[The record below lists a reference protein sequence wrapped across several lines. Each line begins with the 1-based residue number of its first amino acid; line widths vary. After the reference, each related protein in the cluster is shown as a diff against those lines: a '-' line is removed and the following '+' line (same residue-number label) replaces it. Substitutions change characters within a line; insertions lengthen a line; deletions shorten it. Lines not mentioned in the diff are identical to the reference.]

1 MAGREKI
8 VVVGAGQMGL
18 GIAHAFAVTNHDVV
32 MVDISDEV
40 LGKAKTAIE
49 KIVADGIARGKV
61 DAAVADALKQTLSG
75 STDLASAAKGAALVI
90 ETASENLDTKLKIMQ
105 TVDAAVSADAVIATN
120 TSALSITEIAAATS
134 RPERVAGMHFF
145 NPVHKMKLVE
155 IIKGIATD
163 DATVERVRGWSE
175 AIGKTSIVV
184 NEAPGFTT
192 SRISALLG
200 NEAMWMLSEG
210 VASAE
215 DIDTSLR
222 MAFNHPMGP
231 LELGDLT
238 GWDTRLS
245 VLKYLHQTLGEK
257 FRPCPLIIKMVKA
270 GRYGRKVGHGVYKYE
285 NGQKVAGSGLKVS

>member
-1 MAGREKI
+1 MPSNDKI
-8 VVVGAGQMGL
+8 TVVGAGQMGL
-18 GIAHAFAVTNHDVV
+18 GVAHAFVSAGYTTTL
-32 MVDISDEV
+32 VDISEDQLKRARE
-40 LGKAKTAIE
+40 AILR
-49 KIVADGIARGKV
+49 IVEEGISRGKV
-61 DAAVADALKQTLSG
+61 TPAVRATVEAGLRCT
-75 STDLASAAKGAALVI
+75 TDLTSACMNSDLVV
-90 ETASENLDTKLKIMQ
+90 ETATEDIKIKIDILQ
-105 TVDAAVSADAVIATN
+105 SVSANVGDNTVIATN
-120 TSALSITEIAAATS
+120 TSALSITELAAS
-134 RPERVAGMHFF
+134 VGRPERVIGMHFF
-145 NPVHKMKLVE
+145 NPVHKMKLCE
-155 IIKGIATD
+155 IIRGLQSSD
-163 DATVERVRGWSE
+163 ETVARTRHWAGRV
-175 AIGKTSIVV
+175 GKTHILV

-192 SRISALLG
+192 SRISAMLG

-257 FRPCPLIIKMVKA
+257 FRPCPLITKMVQA

-285 NGQKVAGSGLKVS
+285 QGEKVAGSGLRPY

>member
-1 MAGREKI
+1 MSTNEKVAVI
-8 VVVGAGQMGL
+8 GAGQMGL
-18 GIAHAFAVTNHDVV
+18 GIVHAFAMADVQVT
-32 MVDISDEV
+32 MVDLDEAR
-40 LGKAKTAIE
+40 LTNAR
-49 KIVADGIARGKV
+49 DSIARILKGGVERGKL
-61 DAAVADALKQTLSG
+61 DQSRADACLTRITG
-75 STDLASAAKGAALVI
+75 ITSAADAVSGASLVI
-90 ETASENLDTKLKIMQ
+90 ETATENMALKLDIIRDISE
-105 TVDAAVSADAVIATN
+105 AAPEDSILASN
-120 TSALSITEIAAATS
+120 TSALSITELAAVCKNPG
-134 RPERVAGMHFF
+134 RFAGMHFF

-155 IIKGIATD
+155 IICALQSSDDTIAALRD
-163 DATVERVRGWSE
+163 WSDR
-175 AIGKTSIVV
+175 IGKQSILV

-245 VLKYLHQTLGEK
+245 VLQYLHTTLGEK
-257 FRPCPLIIKMVKA
+257 FRPCPLIIKLVKA
-270 GRYGRKVGHGVYKYE
+270 GRYGRKVGHGVYEYAQ
-285 NGQKVAGSGLKVS
+285 GQRVVGSGLSVH